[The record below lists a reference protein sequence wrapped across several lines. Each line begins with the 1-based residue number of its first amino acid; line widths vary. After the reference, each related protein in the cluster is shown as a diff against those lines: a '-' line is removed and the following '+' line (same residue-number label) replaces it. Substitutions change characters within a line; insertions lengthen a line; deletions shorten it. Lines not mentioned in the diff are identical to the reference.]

1 LNSEAARDANSF
13 EKKRDAALKTT
24 EATAICFRKYDL
36 GPIYGQFKKS
46 NAWAYQRSLKG
57 TTLTTA
63 PKSLANNRR
72 KTMDGYK
79 DQPDQTFPGES
90 TARGGT
96 GTAARM
102 KEQILETAS
111 DVKGTVTDFGRKAA
125 DKINSSRE
133 SAAVT
138 LEKTAT
144 SIHSGGDKLSGVAH
158 SAADKV
164 QATAGYLRRTDLK
177 GMAEDVQ
184 DVVKRYPGQA
194 LAAAAILGFLVARGL
209 RRD

>member
-1 LNSEAARDANSF
+1 MDEHNNQ
-13 EKKRDAALKTT
+13 
-24 EATAICFRKYDL
+24 
-36 GPIYGQFKKS
+36 PGQPS
-46 NAWAYQRSLKG
+46 H
-57 TTLTTA
+57 
-63 PKSLANNRR
+63 
-72 KTMDGYK
+72 
-79 DQPDQTFPGES
+79 GES
-90 TARGGT
+90 TASGGT

-102 KEQILETAS
+102 KDKISEPSA
-111 DVKGTVTDFGRKAA
+111 DVKGRVSDFGRKAA
-125 DKINSSRE
+125 DKIDSSRE

-164 QATAGYLRRTDLK
+164 QATADYVRRTDLK

-184 DVVKRYPGQA
+184 DIVKRYPGQA

-209 RRD
+209 RRGD